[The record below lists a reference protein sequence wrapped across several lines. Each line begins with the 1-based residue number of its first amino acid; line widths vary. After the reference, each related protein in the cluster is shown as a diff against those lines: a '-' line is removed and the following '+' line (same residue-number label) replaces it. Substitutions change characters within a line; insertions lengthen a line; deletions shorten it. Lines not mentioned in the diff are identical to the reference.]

1 MLAIEEAKGMTVREM
16 RQKFIGKRYCIFSGI
31 DRGLIGKCKWIEERE
46 LKVENETH
54 KFIWWRI
61 EVEEYQYHWKSY
73 WVTTDQIIR
82 IQDEP
87 DEVPYYSGW

>member
-1 MLAIEEAKGMTVREM
+1 MKTELYRVETTFLGAHAPS
-16 RQKFIGKRYCIFSGI
+16 KFYFDEPEKAENF
-31 DRGLIGKCKWIEERE
+31 
-46 LKVENETH
+46 VENETH